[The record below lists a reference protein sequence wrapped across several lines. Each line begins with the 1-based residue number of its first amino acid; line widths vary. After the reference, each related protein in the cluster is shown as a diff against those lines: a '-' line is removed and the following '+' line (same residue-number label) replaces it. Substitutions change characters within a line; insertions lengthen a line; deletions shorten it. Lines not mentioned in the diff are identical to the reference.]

1 MRIRVSHVT
10 TYDYPEPVRLIAQ
23 ALKLSPRDN
32 EGQVIL
38 QWRVSLSVDGRLRL
52 EEDGYGNIVQHFEAE
67 GPISELAISV
77 EGLVETADMAGVL
90 RGSHE
95 RAPVEL
101 FHRITS
107 LTDFDDDMAAFAE
120 HSVIGLVDPLDQ
132 LHALLASL
140 HRRMRLCADA
150 LGPTL
155 GARQAFASGQALP
168 RDLSHVFIACAR
180 HLGHPARLVTGYLAP
195 FHPYS
200 KPQSL
205 HAWAEAHVAGLG
217 WVGFDV
223 ATGLGPGG
231 WHVRLAAGL
240 DYSDVTPV
248 RGARKGGGAET
259 MNLALDVQ
267 AQQ

>member
-23 ALKLSPRDN
+23 ALKLTPRDS

-38 QWRVSLSVDGRLRL
+38 QWRVSLSADGRVRL
-52 EEDGYGNIVQHFEAE
+52 EEDGFGNIVQHFETE
-67 GPISELAISV
+67 GPLSELAISV
-77 EGLVETADMAGVL
+77 EGLVETSDTAGVL

-101 FHRITS
+101 FHRVTK
-107 LTDFDDDMAAFAE
+107 LTDFDDAIAAFAE
-120 HSVIGLVDPLDQ
+120 HAVIGLTDPLDQ

-140 HRRMRLCADA
+140 HRRMRICADA

-155 GARQAFASGQALP
+155 GAAAAYAAGEALP
-168 RDLSHVFIACAR
+168 RDLAHVFIACAR
-180 HLGHPARLVTGYLAP
+180 HLGHPARIVTGYLAP
-195 FHPYS
+195 IHPYS
-200 KPQSL
+200 RPQAL

-217 WVGFDV
+217 WIGFDV
-223 ATGLGPGG
+223 ATGLSPGG
-231 WHVRLAAGL
+231 WHVRLATGL
-240 DYSDVTPV
+240 DYGDVTPV
-248 RGARKGGGAET
+248 RGARKGGGAEK
-259 MNLALDVQ
+259 MSLALDVQ